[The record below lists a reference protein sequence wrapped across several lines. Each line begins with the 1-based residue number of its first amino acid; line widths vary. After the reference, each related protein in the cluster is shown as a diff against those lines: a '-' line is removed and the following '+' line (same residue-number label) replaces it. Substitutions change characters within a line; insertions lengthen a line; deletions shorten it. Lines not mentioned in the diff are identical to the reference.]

1 MNEAPVGP
9 SRRSRREARVV
20 GDVVPGTEDTPSSE
34 ISTASEDPSQSKG
47 ADGVSSA
54 ARARRDRDASPRV
67 HSGFAGT
74 WKPLASAAGALV
86 VAIAVGSL
94 ASVAFDG
101 DTGRSIGGLAA
112 ALILGATG
120 LALAAR
126 TRVSGFFSLRAL
138 DVLWGL
144 VLGVI
149 LPFLTGVFAGD
160 LGFPALAAL
169 SPRWLVLGVA
179 APFVVVLGLM
189 FFAIFFVYPAAESF
203 AATRLSP
210 VWSRVVAA
218 AASTLAF
225 AVVPAVFSPTV
236 SGMPRALLI
245 GLGLAASVFV
255 ALSRRSWGP
264 LLTGLVFTAVWVA
277 LAAAGYVLA

>member
-1 MNEAPVGP
+1 MNDAAVDP
-9 SRRSRREARVV
+9 SRRSRREARVANSVEIGGDSTIPADIGSTSAERPESRGV
-20 GDVVPGTEDTPSSE
+20 GRASSTPRR
-34 ISTASEDPSQSKG
+34 G
-47 ADGVSSA
+47 A
-54 ARARRDRDASPRV
+54 
-67 HSGFAGT
+67 GFAGT
-74 WKPLASAAGALV
+74 WKPLAAALGALV
-86 VAIAVGSL
+86 VALAVGSL
-94 ASVAFDG
+94 ASIAFDG
-101 DTGRSIGGLAA
+101 DVGRSIGALAA

-126 TRVSGFFSLRAL
+126 TRFAGFFSLRAL
-138 DVLWGL
+138 DVLWAL

-149 LPFLTGVFAGD
+149 LPFLTGVFAAD

-179 APFVVVLGLM
+179 APFIVVLGLT

-203 AATRLSP
+203 AATRLTP
-210 VWSRVVAA
+210 VWSRVTAA

-255 ALSRRSWGP
+255 ALSRRPWGP
-264 LLTGLVFTAVWVA
+264 LLAGLIFTAVWVA
-277 LAAAGYVLA
+277 MSAAGYLLA

>member
-1 MNEAPVGP
+1 M
-9 SRRSRREARVV
+9 V
-20 GDVVPGTEDTPSSE
+20 GDQNGVRGSVAERGR
-34 ISTASEDPSQSKG
+34 G
-47 ADGVSSA
+47 RVSSA
-54 ARARRDRDASPRV
+54 ARARRDRDAGSRA
-67 HSGFAGT
+67 HGGFAGT
-74 WKPLASAAGALV
+74 WKPLAAAVGALV

-101 DTGRSIGGLAA
+101 DTGRSVGGLAA

-138 DVLWGL
+138 DVLWAL

-179 APFVVVLGLM
+179 APFVVVLGLT

-203 AATRLSP
+203 AATRLSS

-277 LAAAGYVLA
+277 MAAAGYVLA

>member
-1 MNEAPVGP
+1 M
-9 SRRSRREARVV
+9 S
-20 GDVVPGTEDTPSSE
+20 DVVTGADNTPSTQ
-34 ISTASEDPSQSKG
+34 IGAASEDRSQSAGAG

-54 ARARRDRDASPRV
+54 ARTRRDHDAGSRT
-67 HSGFAGT
+67 HGGFAGT
-74 WKPLASAAGALV
+74 WKPLAAAVGALV

-94 ASVAFDG
+94 ASIAFDG

-179 APFVVVLGLM
+179 APFVVVLGLT

>member
-1 MNEAPVGP
+1 MNEAPVDP
-9 SRRSRREARVV
+9 SRRSRREARVANGV
-20 GDVVPGTEDTPSSE
+20 ATGGESTTPAGIGATAAERSESRGDDRASSR
-34 ISTASEDPSQSKG
+34 P
-47 ADGVSSA
+47 
-54 ARARRDRDASPRV
+54 RRDA
-67 HSGFAGT
+67 GFVGT
-74 WKPLASAAGALV
+74 WKPLSAALAALV
-86 VAIAVGSL
+86 VAVVVGLL
-94 ASVAFDG
+94 ASIAFDG

-126 TRVSGFFSLRAL
+126 TRVAGFFSLRAL
-138 DVLWGL
+138 DVLWAL

-179 APFVVVLGLM
+179 APFVVVLGLTL
-189 FFAIFFVYPAAESF
+189 FAIFFVYPAAESF
-203 AATRLSP
+203 AATHLSP
-210 VWSRVVAA
+210 VWSRIVAA
-218 AASTLAF
+218 ASSTLAF

-255 ALSRRSWGP
+255 ALSRRAWGP

-277 LAAAGYVLA
+277 MAAAGYLLA

>member
-1 MNEAPVGP
+1 MTNEA
-9 SRRSRREARVV
+9 A
-20 GDVVPGTEDTPSSE
+20 
-34 ISTASEDPSQSKG
+34 SKG
-47 ADGVSSA
+47 ADQPIAESTGVREHRRVA
-54 ARARRDRDASPRV
+54 AANSRPLVMSGSL
-67 HSGFAGT
+67 SGFAGT
-74 WKPLASAAGALV
+74 WKPLAAAAGALV

-138 DVLWGL
+138 DVLWAL

-179 APFVVVLGLM
+179 APFVVVLGLT

-203 AATRLSP
+203 AATRLPS
-210 VWSRVVAA
+210 VWSRGVAA